1 MKEEEGKLPE
11 LTEEQVNALIAHIRK
26 NIDTDSINYDNMCC
40 ADDGVSAGI
49 RVTIEALEK
58 CYGLFV
64 PEEEEEEEDE

>member
-1 MKEEEGKLPE
+1 MKEEVKLPK
-11 LTEEQVNALIAHIRK
+11 LTEEQVNALILHIRK
-26 NIDTDSINYDNMCC
+26 NIDTDSIDYDNMCC

-64 PEEEEEEEDE
+64 PEEEEEEDEDE

>member
-1 MKEEEGKLPE
+1 MEKKEVVLPE
-11 LTEEQVNALIAHIRK
+11 LSKEQVEALITHIRK
-26 NIDTDSINYDNMCC
+26 NIDTDSINYDNLCC